1 MQPNEK
7 TFIETQFP
15 VSLISKESYKERK
28 AGSGQT
34 LTGLG
39 KWWGRKPL
47 ILIRASILGMLMPAS
62 NNPQKDRDIFLK
74 ILTMDKE
81 GLWQRRSKPIPVKT
95 LYEWLQNTNDK
106 YVIPAGMQE
115 SNHMDVNLGSDTKPN
130 SCGSVIGKLPSLALD
145 SGIHAG
151 MTASLFTLNTRGGV
165 SWTKGLD
172 QVTKDAITR
181 RYFDHLSY
189 DAKLEFC
196 DRPEQI
202 EGPSKAAWQDI
213 NAHLGTTAHSIQQ
226 LIDQLGKNRF
236 NHTPRVG
243 DAFCGGGS
251 IPFEAA
257 RLGCEA
263 YGSDLN
269 PVAALLTWAS
279 IHLIGGGKEV
289 QEKVQAA
296 QQAAFDATDKQ
307 ITEWGIEH
315 NTKGW
320 RADAYL
326 YCVEAVCPATG
337 FLLPLA
343 PNWVISEKYKV
354 CAVLKPDCI
363 NKRYTIEI
371 VVDADQKTLAKA
383 KLGTVQN
390 GRMVCPETGESFG
403 ISAIRGDKKINGET
417 IYGLRLWEIAD
428 LAPRPDDELQERL
441 YCVRWLE
448 TYWTTNI
455 KGERVE
461 KTRRH
466 FCSVTNE
473 DLEREKQVLGLLKER
488 FVDWQEKGYIPS
500 RKIEDGAETTRLK
513 RERGWS
519 YWHHLFNP
527 RQLLMH
533 GLFSECF
540 LRLNGNDIIMSAALC
555 LSIGAAIDNQA
566 RLCGL
571 NSHASK
577 GPGSTNHVFTNQAL
591 NTQYNYGVR
600 VLKKLKEFYL
610 LEFISNQ
617 EIQNQST
624 IELSDAREITTN
636 NDIWLTDPPYA
647 DAVNY
652 HELSNFFGVWYEKN
666 LSRSFPS
673 WNITDRHALAVK
685 GSGQGFKRAMVEIYA
700 NLVANM
706 PDNGLQ
712 MVQFT
717 HQDPAVWADLG
728 MILWAAGLHVSSAWT
743 ISTETPSGLKKG
755 NYVQGTVL
763 LVLRKRI
770 HNEEVFPDEL
780 PSLIEDEVR
789 AQLDDMLALDDK
801 ELPNFGDTDYQLAAY
816 AAALRVMTQYASIEG
831 INIENELYRERQ
843 KNQKS
848 SFEKLIDQAVE
859 IACNHLIPA
868 GFDEFQW
875 KGLAATERLYLKG
888 LELEKHGELRAGA
901 YQELAK
907 GFGVREYTFMFAK
920 TKANEVRF
928 KTGTEFKRSNLGG
941 DNFAGT
947 LMRHVL
953 FALHETVTKENARE
967 GVNYLVAE
975 VTDYW
980 GNRKKIMEIL
990 RYLNCLAHI
999 DHMLHWEV
1007 DAEAA
1012 QTLAGAIENF
1022 NA

>member
-1 MQPNEK
+1 MPITDK
-7 TFIETQFP
+7 TFIESQFP

-28 AGSGQT
+28 AGAGQT

-62 NNPQKDRDIFLK
+62 NDPQKDREIFLK
-74 ILTMDKE
+74 ILTMDTD
-81 GLWQRRSKPIPVKT
+81 GLWLRRSKSIPTKT
-95 LYEWLQNTNDK
+95 LY
-106 YVIPAGMQE
+106 
-115 SNHMDVNLGSDTKPN
+115 
-130 SCGSVIGKLPSLALD
+130 
-145 SGIHAG
+145 
-151 MTASLFTLNTRGGV
+151 ASLPEQEAKAFFEKTNRGTV
-165 SWTKGLD
+165 RWITGLD
-172 QVTKDAITR
+172 QTLKNDVTR
-181 RYFDHLSY
+181 RYFDNLSY
-189 DAKLEFC
+189 DEKLDYC

-202 EGPSKAAWQDI
+202 EGPSKTAWQDI
-213 NAHLGTTAHSIQQ
+213 NAHLDTTANTIQE
-226 LIDQLGKNRF
+226 LIDQLGKKRF
-236 NHTPRVG
+236 GHTPKVG

-257 RLGCEA
+257 RLGCQA

-289 QEKVQAA
+289 KEKVQAA
-296 QQAAFDATDKQ
+296 QQAAFIAVDQQ
-307 ITEWGIEH
+307 ITQWGIEH
-315 NTKGW
+315 NSQGW

-326 YCVEAVCPATG
+326 YCVEVICPATG
-337 FLLPLA
+337 YLLPLA
-343 PNWVISEKYKV
+343 PSWIISEKYKV
-354 CAVLKPDCI
+354 CAVLKADSN
-363 NKRYTIEI
+363 NKRYDIEI
-371 VVDADQKTLAKA
+371 VTHADEKTFANA
-383 KLGTVQN
+383 HVGTIDKN
-390 GRMVCPETGESFG
+390 GRMVCPETGESFS
-403 ISAIRGDKKINGET
+403 IPELRGDKKIDGKT
-417 IYGLRLWEIAD
+417 VYGLRLWENED
-428 LAPRPDDELQERL
+428 LVPRSDDVFQERL
-441 YCVRWLE
+441 YCVRWVE
-448 TYWTTNI
+448 NHWVSNAQ
-455 KGERVE
+455 GEPV
-461 KTRRH
+461 KKIIRH
-466 FCSVTNE
+466 FCSVTQQ
-473 DLEREKQVLGLLKER
+473 DLDREQQVIELLKER
-488 FVDWQEKGYIPS
+488 FNDWQKKGYIPS
-500 RKIEDGAETTRLK
+500 RKIERGYNTEQPI

-540 LRLNGNDIIMSAALC
+540 LRLNGDDKIMRAALC
-555 LSIGAAIDNQA
+555 LSVGAAIDRQA

-571 NSHASK
+571 DSHISK
-577 GPGSTNHVFTNQAL
+577 GPGSTRNVFFNQAL
-591 NTQYNYGVR
+591 NTQYNFGTR
-600 VLKKLKEFYL
+600 VLERLKEFYL
-610 LEFISNQ
+610 LEFTSNQ
-617 EIQNQST
+617 EIQHQNT
-624 IELSDAREITTN
+624 IDLLDARDINTD

-666 LSRSFPS
+666 LSKSFS
-673 WNITDRHALAVK
+673 DWNLTDRHALAVK
-685 GSGQGFKRAMVEIYA
+685 GSGKEFKQAMVEIYSK
-700 NLVANM
+700 LTANM

-743 ISTETPSGLKKG
+743 IATETSSGLKKG

-763 LVLRKRI
+763 LVLRKRT
-770 HNEEVFPDEL
+770 HHETVFPDEL

-789 AQLDDMLALDDK
+789 AQLDEMLALDDK
-801 ELPNFGDTDYQLAAY
+801 DQPNFGDTDYQLAAY
-816 AAALRVMTQYASIEG
+816 AAALRVMTQYATIEG
-831 INIENELYRERQ
+831 INIENELYREKYPKGHNQ

-848 SFEKLIDQAVE
+848 AFEKLIDQAVE
-859 IACNHLIPA
+859 IACNHLIPK

-875 KGLAATERLYLKG
+875 KGLAASERLYLKG

-928 KTGTEFKRSNLGG
+928 KTGTEFKRANLGG
-941 DNFAGT
+941 DNFSGS
-947 LMRHVL
+947 LMRHLL

-967 GVNYLVAE
+967 GVNYLTVE
-975 VTDYW
+975 ITDFW
-980 GNRKKIMEIL
+980 GNKKKIIEIL
-990 RYLNCLAHI
+990 RYLSRLAHT
-999 DHMLHWEV
+999 DHMQHWET

>member
-1 MQPNEK
+1 MPPSDK

-62 NNPQKDRDIFLK
+62 DNPDKDREIFLK
-74 ILTMDKE
+74 ILTMDPD
-81 GLWQRRSKPIPVKT
+81 GLWQRRVKAIPLRT
-95 LYEWLQNTNDK
+95 LYDWLPNRD
-106 YVIPAGMQE
+106 AGLYFE
-115 SNHMDVNLGSDTKPN
+115 ENE
-130 SCGSVIGKLPSLALD
+130 
-145 SGIHAG
+145 
-151 MTASLFTLNTRGGV
+151 RGGV
-165 SWTKGLD
+165 RWVADLAQEVKES
-172 QVTKDAITR
+172 VTR

-189 DAKLEFC
+189 DEKLEYC

-202 EGPSKAAWQDI
+202 EGPSESTWQDI
-213 NAHLGTTAHSIQQ
+213 NAHLGTTANNLQD
-226 LIDQLGKNRF
+226 LIDQLGKARF
-236 NHTPRVG
+236 GHTPKVG

-257 RLGCEA
+257 RIGCEA

-279 IHLIGGGKEV
+279 IHLIGGGREI
-289 QEKVQAA
+289 QDKVQNA
-296 QQAAFDATDKQ
+296 QKVAFAETDRQ

-315 NTKGW
+315 NSLGW

-337 FLLPLA
+337 YLLPLA
-343 PNWVISEKYKV
+343 PTWVISEKYKV
-354 CAVLKPDCI
+354 CAVLKLDRE
-363 NKRYTIEI
+363 NKRYDIEVIVNADAETFLNASIGTIN
-371 VVDADQKTLAKA
+371 K
-383 KLGTVQN
+383 N
-390 GRMVCPETGESFG
+390 GRMVCPETGETFS
-403 ISAIRGDKKINGET
+403 IPEIRGDKRINGKT
-417 IYGLRLWEIAD
+417 VYGLRLWENED
-428 LAPRPDDELQERL
+428 LVPRAEDTFQERL
-441 YCVRWLE
+441 YCIRWIE
-448 TYWTTNI
+448 KYIDINSQGEKTN
-455 KGERVE
+455 

-466 FCSVTNE
+466 FCSVTQE
-473 DLEREKQVLGLLKER
+473 DLDRENFVLTLLNDR
-488 FVDWQEKGYIPS
+488 FNKWQEKGYLPS
-500 RKIEDGAETTRLK
+500 REI
-513 RERGWS
+513 ERGGDKTEEPIRTRGWTH
-519 YWHHLFNP
+519 WHHLFTP

-533 GLFSECF
+533 GLFAECF
-540 LRLNGNDIIMSAALC
+540 LHLNGTDKVMSAVLC
-555 LSIGAAIDNQA
+555 LSIGAAIDRQA

-571 NSHASK
+571 DSHVSK
-577 GPGSTNHVFTNQAL
+577 GPGSTRNVFFNQAL
-591 NTQYNYGVR
+591 NTQYNFGVR
-600 VLKKLKEFYL
+600 VLDRLKEFYL
-610 LEFISNQ
+610 LEFISNKK
-617 EIQNQST
+617 ISVTNN
-624 IELSDAREITTN
+624 IDLLDAREISTS

-666 LSRSFPS
+666 LSLSFPS
-673 WNITDRHALAVK
+673 WNLADRHALAVK
-685 GSGQGFKRAMVEIYA
+685 GSGREFKQSMVEIYS
-700 NLVANM
+700 NLATNM
-706 PDNGLQ
+706 PHNGFQ

-763 LVLRKRI
+763 LVLRKRT
-770 HNEEVFPDEL
+770 NDDVVFPDEL
-780 PSLIEDEVR
+780 PSMIEDEVR
-789 AQLDDMLALDDK
+789 TQLDEMLALDDK
-801 ELPNFGDTDYQLAAY
+801 EQPNFGDTDYQLAAY
-816 AAALRVMTQYASIEG
+816 AAALRVMTQFATIEG
-831 INIENELYRERQ
+831 INIENELYREKQ
-843 KNQKS
+843 KNLKS
-848 SFEKLIDQAVE
+848 EFEKLIDQAVE
-859 IACNHLIPA
+859 IACNHLIPV

-875 KGLAATERLYLKG
+875 KGLASAERLYLKG
-888 LELEKHGELRAGA
+888 LELEKHGELRSGA

-928 KTGTEFKRSNLGG
+928 KTGTEFKRANLGG
-941 DNFAGT
+941 DNFAGS

-975 VTDYW
+975 VSDFW
-980 GNRKKIMEIL
+980 GNRKKIIEIL
-990 RYLNCLAHI
+990 RYLQRLAHI
-999 DHMLHWEV
+999 DHMPHWET

-1012 QTLAGAIENF
+1012 QTLAGAIENYH
-1022 NA
+1022 A

>member
-1 MQPNEK
+1 MSLDK

-28 AGSGQT
+28 AGASQT

-62 NNPQKDRDIFLK
+62 TDPQKDREVFLK
-74 ILTMDKE
+74 VLTMDAD
-81 GLWQRRSKPIPVKT
+81 GLWQRRSKSIPVNAIAQSLSARDVE
-95 LYEWLQNTNDK
+95 LYFEINNKGSFSWLEGLEQTIKD
-106 YVIPAGMQE
+106 
-115 SNHMDVNLGSDTKPN
+115 NL
-130 SCGSVIGKLPSLALD
+130 
-145 SGIHAG
+145 
-151 MTASLFTLNTRGGV
+151 TR
-165 SWTKGLD
+165 
-172 QVTKDAITR
+172 Q
-181 RYFDHLSY
+181 YFEHLSY
-189 DAKLEFC
+189 DEKLEYC
-196 DRPEQI
+196 DRPEQV
-202 EGPSKAAWQDI
+202 EGPSERAWLDI
-213 NAHLGTTAHSIQQ
+213 NAHLGTMANNIQE
-226 LIDQLGKNRF
+226 LIDQLGKARF
-236 NHTPRVG
+236 GHTPRVG

-257 RLGCEA
+257 RIGCEA

-279 IHLIGGGKEV
+279 INLIGGGKEV
-289 QEKVQAA
+289 QKKVQVA
-296 QQAAFDATDKQ
+296 QEKAFVAVDEQ
-307 ITEWGIEH
+307 ITQWGIEH
-315 NTKGW
+315 NDKGW

-326 YCVEAVCPATG
+326 YCVEAICPATG
-337 FLLPLA
+337 YLLPLA
-343 PNWVISEKYKV
+343 PSWVISEKYNV
-354 CAVLKPDCI
+354 CAVLKTDKE
-363 NKRYTIEI
+363 NKRYDIEI
-371 VVDADQKTLAKA
+371 VTDADNETMSLA
-383 KLGTVQN
+383 KLGTVKD
-390 GRMVCPETGESFG
+390 GRMVCPETGETFS
-403 ISAIRGDKKINGET
+403 ISEIRGDKRIGGET
-417 IYGLRLWEIAD
+417 VFGLRLWENEDLVPRAD
-428 LAPRPDDELQERL
+428 DIFQERL
-441 YCVRWLE
+441 YCIRWLE
-448 TYWTTNI
+448 TYWVVDA
-455 KGERVE
+455 KGLRVS

-466 FCSVTNE
+466 FSTVKK
-473 DLEREKQVLGLLKER
+473 DDYEREQQVLDLLKAR
-488 FVDWQEKGYIPS
+488 FTEWQVKGYIPS
-500 RKIEDGAETTRLK
+500 RKIERGGYNTEQPI
-513 RERGWS
+513 RERGWT

-533 GLFSECF
+533 GLFAESF
-540 LRLNGNDIIMSAALC
+540 LRLNGDNKTMSAALC

-577 GPGSTNHVFTNQAL
+577 GPGSTRNVFFNQAL
-591 NTQYNYGVR
+591 NTQYNYGTR
-600 VLKKLKEFYL
+600 VLEKLRDFYL
-610 LEFISNQ
+610 IEFISNQ
-617 EIQNQST
+617 EIRNESS
-624 IELSDAREITTN
+624 INLLDAREIITN

-666 LSRSFPS
+666 LARSFAD
-673 WNITDRHALAVK
+673 WNLTERNALTVK
-685 GSGQGFKRAMVEIYA
+685 GSGHDFKKAMVEIYS
-700 NLVANM
+700 NLVKNM

-728 MILWAAGLHVSSAWT
+728 MILWAAGLQVSSAWT
-743 ISTETPSGLKKG
+743 ISTETSSGLKKG

-770 HNEEVFPDEL
+770 SQDTIFPDEL
-780 PSLIEDEVR
+780 PNLIEDEVQ

-816 AAALRVMTQYASIEG
+816 AAALRVMTQYATIEG

-843 KNQKS
+843 RNQKS
-848 SFEKLIDQAVE
+848 EFERLIDQAVE

-868 GFDEFQW
+868 GFNESEW

-888 LELEKHGELRAGA
+888 LELEKHGELRSGA

-907 GFGVREYTFMFAK
+907 GFGVREYTLMFAK

-928 KTGTEFKRSNLGG
+928 KTATEFKRANLGG
-941 DNFAGT
+941 DSFAGS
-947 LMRHVL
+947 LMRQVL
-953 FALHETVTKENARE
+953 FALHETVSKENAQE
-967 GVNYLVAE
+967 GINYLKTE
-975 VTDYW
+975 VDFW
-980 GNRKKIMEIL
+980 GNRKKIIEIL
-990 RYLNCLAHI
+990 RYLNKLAHI
-999 DHMLHWEV
+999 DHMQHWAV

-1012 QTLAGAIENF
+1012 QTLAGAIDNV